1 MTNKELIKL
10 IDGGENLRVEFK
22 QRFSEYDKIA
32 KEIIAFANTKGG
44 TIIFGVNDDKTL
56 CGIHS
61 EKSITELVNQT
72 IEEYCTPKPK
82 FSFNFFE
89 INGYELVSVE
99 VSESDNKPVRIQDYK
114 KKLDLN
120 TAQVYVRVNDKSV
133 PASKEMIKLLQ
144 NQIEKSELKN
154 YKIGKNER
162 IAFEL
167 LERNETLTVKDL
179 MEKANI
185 SKRRASRTLINMV
198 RADILLI
205 HTKDNGED
213 YFSYSG

>member
-1 MTNKELIKL
+1 MTNKQLIRL

-22 QRFSEYDKIA
+22 QRFSEHDKIA

-44 TIIFGVNDDKTL
+44 TLIFGVNDDKSI
-56 CGIHS
+56 CGIQS
-61 EKSITELVNQT
+61 EKSIVELVMQT
-72 IEEYCTPKPK
+72 VQEHCTPEPIIK
-82 FSFNFFE
+82 FDFFD
-89 INGYELVSVE
+89 INGFELVAVD

-133 PASKEMIKLLQ
+133 PASKEMIKILQ
-144 NQIEKSELKN
+144 NRITKTELKN
-154 YKIGKNER
+154 YNIGKNEK
-162 IAFEL
+162 IVFEL
-167 LERNETLTVKDL
+167 LEKNETLTVKEL

-185 SKRRASRTLINMV
+185 SKRRASRTLINLV
-198 RADILLI
+198 RAEILLI

-213 YFSYSG
+213 YFSYAG

>member
-1 MTNKELIKL
+1 MTNKQLIKL

-22 QRFSEYDKIA
+22 QRFSEHDKIA

-44 TIIFGVNDDKTL
+44 IIIFGINDDKTL

-72 IEEYCTPKPK
+72 IDEYCTPQPK
-82 FSFNFFE
+82 YRFYFFE
-89 INGYELVSVE
+89 INGFELVAVE
-99 VSESDNKPVRIQDYK
+99 ISESDIKPVRIQDYK
-114 KKLDLN
+114 KRLDLN

-144 NQIEKSELKN
+144 NQVERSELKN
-154 YKIGKNER
+154 YHIGKSER

-167 LERNETLTVKDL
+167 LEKNETLTVKDL

-185 SKRRASRTLINMV
+185 SKRRASRTLINLV
-198 RADILLI
+198 RANILLI